1 MENSYKS
8 SNSISSKVS
17 DEILTVLSKSDN
29 IEIMLVSETDEIG
42 ATWIS
47 FAKISKRIRRINERK
62 LCWYIALQS

>member
-29 IEIMLVSETDEIG
+29 IEIMLVSETDKIG
-42 ATWIS
+42 AT
-47 FAKISKRIRRINERK
+47 
-62 LCWYIALQS
+62 